1 MKAALLL
8 AALAC
13 AKAPS
18 LLGGEHGLDH
28 VGIAVRDLPAAR
40 KTFHDGLGFGAM
52 VPGKLSNGIENLNY
66 YFEDSTYLETLTADD
81 SAKARQVAEF
91 VSHGEGAIFA
101 ALSIA
106 SPEKT
111 KEFLGRRGI
120 KTGPPI
126 PGSIK
131 TGREESSWK
140 TLFFEGSTLPGNP
153 LFFIAYSQPARD
165 ETLGK
170 LQAAV
175 KSGKVYKHPNGALGI
190 KAAWLAVLDLDQAVK
205 QFEAAGMPA
214 GAAFIE
220 PRLGGLGRMI
230 QAGQGQVLLIAPAA
244 SDSAVS
250 RFLEQRGGPGL
261 LGLSIEVSL
270 LGVAQKFAARAAG
283 KKMPAAAGALGQ
295 SIWLE
300 PSVTHGVWLELFQR

>member
-8 AALAC
+8 TLLAC
-13 AKAPS
+13 TNAPT

-28 VGIAVRDLPAAR
+28 VGLAVTDLAAAR
-40 KTFHDGLGFGAM
+40 KTFHDDLGFGAV
-52 VPGKLSNGIENLNY
+52 VPGKLPNGIENVNY
-66 YFEDSTYLETLTADD
+66 YFEDSTYLETLTAYD

-91 VSHGEGAIFA
+91 TARGEGVIFT

-106 SPEKT
+106 SPEGTAAYLT
-111 KEFLGRRGI
+111 KHGI
-120 KTGPPI
+120 KTGKPI

-131 TGREESSWK
+131 TEHEESSWK
-140 TLFFEGSTLPGNP
+140 TLFFEGSPLPGNP
-153 LFFIAYSQPARD
+153 FFFIAYSQPARD
-165 ETLGK
+165 QNQGK

-190 KAAWLAVLDLDQAVK
+190 KAAWLAVPDLEAAIK

-214 GAAFIE
+214 GAAFSE
-220 PRLGGLGRMI
+220 PRLGGMGRAI
-230 QAGQGQVLLIAPAA
+230 EAGQGKLMLIAPAA
-244 SDSAVS
+244 SDSPVS
-250 RFLEQRGGPGL
+250 LFLEKRGGPGL
-261 LGLSIEVSL
+261 IGLSIEVSL
-270 LGVAQKFAARAAG
+270 LGVAQRFAARATG

-300 PSVTHGVWLELFQR
+300 PSVAHGAWLELFQR